1 MATIVLVHGAWHG
14 SWCWR
19 HVIPLLEARGHAVL
33 APDLPGHG
41 DDPESPHTQTL
52 DRYVSCIEVEVAG
65 CDEPVVLVG
74 HSLAGLVISAV
85 AEARPDRVARLIYVS
100 GLLPRD
106 GDSLVRICSADPGN
120 PMNTATIRTPG
131 HKSQSIDPAR
141 LEELFYPDCP
151 ADDVALARRRLGPE
165 PFATM
170 FNTVH
175 VTPERFGS
183 VPRTYIH
190 CLRDRPLPIFLQE
203 QMVAASPCA
212 PVIRLDCGHSPFFA
226 APGDLAM
233 AIGSS
238 RMPARPLGQ

>member
-19 HVIPLLEARGHAVL
+19 HVVPLLELEGHRVL

-41 DDPESPHTQTL
+41 DDPASPHIQTL
-52 DRYVSCIEVEVAG
+52 ARYVERIGTVVAG
-65 CDEPVVLVG
+65 CDEPAVLVG

-85 AEARPDRVARLIYVS
+85 AEANPARVARLVFVS

-106 GDSLVRICSADPGN
+106 GDSLVRICSTDPDN

-151 ADDVALARRRLGPE
+151 AEDIALARHRLGPE

-175 VTPERFGS
+175 VTPGRFGS
-183 VPRTYIH
+183 VPRAYIH
-190 CLRDRPLPIFLQE
+190 CLRDRPLPLFLQE
-203 QMVAASPCA
+203 QMVAASPCES
-212 PVIRLDCGHSPFFA
+212 VVRLDCGHSPFFA
-226 APGDLAM
+226 VPGELAEVVDGL
-233 AIGSS
+233 AGT
-238 RMPARPLGQ
+238 R